1 VSPIQSCL
9 PRSLTHKLT
18 DDGGNKLFGEEVEG
32 EENPF
37 VKNGFADMLERISWV
52 SKSLVSLPSS
62 VLKKLLRRQ
71 RD

>member
-1 VSPIQSCL
+1 VA
-9 PRSLTHKLT
+9 
-18 DDGGNKLFGEEVEG
+18 NKLFGEEVEG

-52 SKSLVSLPSS
+52 STSLVSLPSS